1 MREYQRETISKIVS
15 LINKNILLPDIQRSF
30 VWKEDQIYKLF
41 DSLMRGYPISTF
53 LFWSLTKEDLEKIQK
68 EIKINIRMY
77 KFVDSN
83 DKDSDEELNRAR
95 DDYKLV
101 LDGQQRLTS
110 LFIALKGCWKQSYRG
125 KRLTKELYF
134 DLLSGQKE
142 DEDGILYDFLF
153 LDGSNDIVKLEQNG
167 DGDSPSK
174 IWVNVKKVYESDIG
188 EAKKRRIFIDDL
200 IKKNSS
206 LADYREQ
213 IDDNIDRFNDV
224 LKDDGIV
231 NYFPEDETNYEKVL
245 DIFVRTNSGGTK
257 LSYSDLL
264 FSTIK
269 SRWYDARDN
278 FKDLIESI
286 NRGNIEF
293 DTDFVLKTCL
303 VIFSKKA
310 EEIHYN
316 VNNLSDTF
324 IKDVRDNWEKIANA
338 MKLTADLLGN
348 FLIKDKKLLPSF
360 NALIPIIYWIYKKD
374 KNVYRSD
381 SEQDYQELLVLRV
394 WLIKALLSGVFG
406 AQIDTVL
413 AKCKEAVDGSKSIIF
428 PAQEIQ
434 NNFTTLKNKSMEI
447 DAEKFDKFAYRSKES
462 HLFLALCYKMA
473 VNFNPIM
480 NGSLPEQDHILS
492 VDELSKANVPAERIN
507 SIYNI
512 RYVLQTDN
520 RKKSNTPF
528 LDWVKDLDQRKDDV
542 FETHFIPD
550 FSPEKPWTP
559 DNFDDFLKAR
569 KALMVSKIEY

>member
-1 MREYQRETISKIVS
+1 M
-15 LINKNILLPDIQRSF
+15 
-30 VWKEDQIYKLF
+30 
-41 DSLMRGYPISTF
+41 
-53 LFWSLTKEDLEKIQK
+53 
-68 EIKINIRMY
+68 
-77 KFVDSN
+77 
-83 DKDSDEELNRAR
+83 
-95 DDYKLV
+95 
-101 LDGQQRLTS
+101 
-110 LFIALKGCWKQSYRG
+110 
-125 KRLTKELYF
+125 YF

>member
-1 MREYQRETISKIVS
+1 
-15 LINKNILLPDIQRSF
+15 
-30 VWKEDQIYKLF
+30 
-41 DSLMRGYPISTF
+41 
-53 LFWSLTKEDLEKIQK
+53 
-68 EIKINIRMY
+68 
-77 KFVDSN
+77 
-83 DKDSDEELNRAR
+83 
-95 DDYKLV
+95 
-101 LDGQQRLTS
+101 
-110 LFIALKGCWKQSYRG
+110 
-125 KRLTKELYF
+125 
-134 DLLSGQKE
+134 
-142 DEDGILYDFLF
+142 
-153 LDGSNDIVKLEQNG
+153 
-167 DGDSPSK
+167 
-174 IWVNVKKVYESDIG
+174 
-188 EAKKRRIFIDDL
+188 
-200 IKKNSS
+200 
-206 LADYREQ
+206 
-213 IDDNIDRFNDV
+213 
-224 LKDDGIV
+224 
-231 NYFPEDETNYEKVL
+231 
-245 DIFVRTNSGGTK
+245 
-257 LSYSDLL
+257 
-264 FSTIK
+264 
-269 SRWYDARDN
+269 
-278 FKDLIESI
+278 
-286 NRGNIEF
+286 
-293 DTDFVLKTCL
+293 
-303 VIFSKKA
+303 
-310 EEIHYN
+310 
-316 VNNLSDTF
+316 
-324 IKDVRDNWEKIANA
+324 
-338 MKLTADLLGN
+338 
-348 FLIKDKKLLPSF
+348 
-360 NALIPIIYWIYKKD
+360 
-374 KNVYRSD
+374 
-381 SEQDYQELLVLRV
+381 V